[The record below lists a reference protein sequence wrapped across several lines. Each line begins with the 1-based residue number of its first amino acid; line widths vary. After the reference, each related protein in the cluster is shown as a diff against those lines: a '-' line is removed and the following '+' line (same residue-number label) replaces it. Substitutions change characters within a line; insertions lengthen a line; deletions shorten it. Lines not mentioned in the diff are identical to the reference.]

1 MILYRAERRII
12 SAIECP
18 KERRRQYERERREKN
33 HVMVWAEQAIRN
45 CKKRSIKNKLEF
57 NLTKE
62 WLMGKAVETCPLIGL
77 KISYNNTKPQ
87 YDSPSV
93 DRIDPTRGYTIDNCE
108 VISQRANQIKSDARL
123 EELERFIQNIRAYIQ
138 RTRND

>member
-1 MILYRAERRII
+1 MILYHAGRRII
-12 SAIECP
+12 SRVECQ
-18 KERRRQYERERREKN
+18 KEKRRQYERERRGK
-33 HVMVWAEQAIRN
+33 HPIKTWAERTYKVCRQ
-45 CKKRSIKNKLEF
+45 RSERIGVEF

-93 DRIDPTRGYTIDNCE
+93 DRIDPSRGYTIDNCE

-138 RTRND
+138 RTQND

>member
-1 MILYRAERRII
+1 MEKCQLL
-12 SAIECP
+12 
-18 KERRRQYERERREKN
+18 RRRERDRLRKEK
-33 HVMVWAEQAIRN
+33 HPIKVWAERTYKVCRQRS
-45 CKKRSIKNKLEF
+45 KRIGVEF

-62 WLMGKAVETCPLIGL
+62 WLMSKAVENCPLLGM

-93 DRIDPTRGYTIDNCE
+93 DRIDPAKGYTMDNCE
-108 VISQRANQIKSDARL
+108 VISQRANQIKSDAGL

-138 RTRND
+138 RIQND